1 MKGLNESV
9 SGRWNGDIDLND
21 GKLEL
26 QCEKYQQRINFVENI
41 GLPPRHKK
49 EQIYQDLTHMKNEV
63 IQDISFTTKGQT

>member
-26 QCEKYQQRINFVENI
+26 QFEKYQQRIKFVENV
-41 GLPPRHKK
+41 GLPPHDKK
-49 EQIYQDLTHMKNEV
+49 EQIYRDLRHMENEV
-63 IQDISFTTKGQT
+63 ALDISFTTKG